1 MTSTSEKIDH
11 QRRRLFST
19 AAAAVA
25 AVQFGITGRARGG
38 EAVTRE
44 ANMISPA
51 FPYQKQRRRVLGSEM
66 AYVEVGEGDPIV
78 LLHGNPTS
86 SYLWRNVLPH
96 LQPRGRC
103 IVPDL
108 IGMGDSDK
116 LPNSGPARIVSSNTG
131 STSMGFSKR

>member
-1 MTSTSEKIDH
+1 MRDRVADVIGMPLGRVGHRLGYGRVRRIFFRPVETAIGLAASYQH
-11 QRRRLFST
+11 QQAGFGRSS
-19 AAAAVA
+19 AAATTKKE
-25 AVQFGITGRARGG
+25 G
-38 EAVTRE
+38 E
-44 ANMISPA
+44 ANMATRTKAGEATMISAA

-103 IVPDL
+103 IAP
-108 IGMGDSDK
+108 
-116 LPNSGPARIVSSNTG
+116 T
-131 STSMGFSKR
+131 